1 MQRRQNYL
9 LRMWIVKNNNTP
21 RKQKEL
27 LGVFLE
33 CIGNSKIPR
42 SKGWGK
48 KLYSYGG
55 NFGG

>member
-1 MQRRQNYL
+1 MLFRS